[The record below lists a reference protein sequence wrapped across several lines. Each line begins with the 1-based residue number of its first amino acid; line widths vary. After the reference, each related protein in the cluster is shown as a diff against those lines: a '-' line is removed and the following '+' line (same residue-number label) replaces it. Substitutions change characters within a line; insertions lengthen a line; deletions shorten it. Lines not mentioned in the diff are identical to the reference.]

1 MSLLPQY
8 QRLPDTQVSPGEF
21 TSSKDTR
28 LSFEDDDP
36 HPPTYPPQPR
46 AGSSTEGHPRP
57 SVVYSFVARY
67 PIKAHNQDVVGVLMP
82 NRAETTAFV
91 QRCLPICAEYPPERI
106 EFLIPVLVTDG
117 NMTRERWALVM
128 DEAWESFDRTPP
140 ARLKVQIMD
149 GPGDADRRFWRHV
162 YIGVGIALL
171 VIALFLSIII
181 TMISLSNTD
190 D

>member
-1 MSLLPQY
+1 
-8 QRLPDTQVSPGEF
+8 
-21 TSSKDTR
+21 
-28 LSFEDDDP
+28 
-36 HPPTYPPQPR
+36 
-46 AGSSTEGHPRP
+46 
-57 SVVYSFVARY
+57 
-67 PIKAHNQDVVGVLMP
+67 
-82 NRAETTAFV
+82 V

-149 GPGDADRRFWRHV
+149 GPGDADRRERHSILVSISFSDRTGPHWVADTPSGFWRHV

-181 TMISLSNTD
+181 TMISLSSTD